1 MNTPEGRQFAASMD
15 WAPGRSELRIEGR
28 TACDCGCGQPAR
40 IEFILCGRTIMVT
53 SPAAVDAAIE
63 TLQAARRKLWGEP
76 LGRTEE

>member
-15 WAPGRSELRIEGR
+15 WAPGRAELRIDGR
-28 TACDCGCGQPAR
+28 TACDCGCGRPAR
-40 IEFILCGRTIMVT
+40 IEFSLDGYVIGIT

-76 LGRTEE
+76 